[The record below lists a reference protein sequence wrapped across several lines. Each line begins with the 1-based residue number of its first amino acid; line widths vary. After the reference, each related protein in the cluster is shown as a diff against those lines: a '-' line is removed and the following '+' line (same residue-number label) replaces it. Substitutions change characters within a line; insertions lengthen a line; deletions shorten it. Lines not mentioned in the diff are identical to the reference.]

1 MTWYR
6 TFRRIIIPSAS
17 VTIGLTLL
25 EDEGTT
31 ILRNVGN
38 YLPEE
43 ATPFPE
49 SLNLYTFV
57 VT

>member
-1 MTWYR
+1 M
-6 TFRRIIIPSAS
+6 PSAS
-17 VTIGLTLL
+17 VTSGLTLL

-43 ATPFPE
+43 ATPLPE
-49 SLNLYTFV
+49 SLNLYTILL
-57 VT
+57 